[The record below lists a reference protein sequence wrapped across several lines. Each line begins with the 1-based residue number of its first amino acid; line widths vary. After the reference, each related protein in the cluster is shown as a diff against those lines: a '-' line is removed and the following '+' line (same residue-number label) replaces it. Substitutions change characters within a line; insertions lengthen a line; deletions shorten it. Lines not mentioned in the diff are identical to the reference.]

1 MRSFVD
7 ECHLIVLFYT
17 CIYLHVVILVL
28 VLWDFCVCVLAFTSS
43 HFVIQLFKGT
53 QQSAGARRVHVH

>member
-7 ECHLIVLFYT
+7 ECHLIVLFYISSCCHFT
-17 CIYLHVVILVL
+17 SGFKGFLC
-28 VLWDFCVCVLAFTSS
+28 CVLAFTSS

-53 QQSAGARRVHVH
+53 QQSARAQRVHVQ